1 MSFINLNRL
10 KNLDWPMVATLV
22 ALNCMG
28 IVTIWSVSGIETG
41 SVRSFLDSYP
51 VRQFVF
57 MLLGLV
63 VLLITSCGNYLYL
76 KKYAWWGYGLSIFLL
91 IVVLTPIGIAHK
103 GSQRWIPLG
112 VINLQ
117 PSEVAK
123 IGTVIALAR
132 YLMYKKNL
140 QELIQLVPPFIIAI
154 LPTLL
159 ILLEPNLGSAMLFGP
174 MFLLVLFAA
183 GASPKHLITAV
194 LVTVSLMPV
203 AYQYG
208 LKPYQKA
215 RIIGFIN
222 PQEVPLK
229 EGYHLIRSRIAIG
242 SGGVPGKGFGQS
254 TEKYSQ
260 LVPERHNDFIFT
272 VIGEEGGLIG
282 AGTVLLLFMSLIFFL
297 LKTAYFTREPFGR
310 LYIVGLSVF
319 LTCQIYVNIGMT
331 VGLSPVTGLTL
342 PFVSY
347 GGSSL
352 VMSYFAIGIAQS
364 IKANSVPSFSER
376 DHSSSRR
383 VIKET
388 PTQAEGVLNT

>member
-1 MSFINLNRL
+1 MIHIERL
-10 KNLDWPMVATLV
+10 KKIEWPLV
-22 ALNCMG
+22 AALAGLNCMG
-28 IVTIWSVSGIETG
+28 IVTIWSVTGIDFG
-41 SVRSFLDSYP
+41 STRAFLTSYP
-51 VRQFVF
+51 VRQFAF
-57 MLLGLV
+57 MLLGLLCMLV
-63 VLLITSCGNYLYL
+63 VSCGNYLYL

-91 IVVLTPIGIAHK
+91 VVVLTPVGIAHR

-112 VINLQ
+112 IVNLQ

-140 QELIQLVPPFIIAI
+140 EQLLQLIPPLFIAI

-159 ILLEPNLGSAMLFGP
+159 ILVEPNLGTAILFGP
-174 MFLLVLFAA
+174 MFLLVLLAA

-194 LVTVSLMPV
+194 LVTLALIPF
-203 AYQYG
+203 AYKYG
-208 LKPYQKA
+208 LESYQKD

-222 PQEVPLK
+222 PQKVPLK

-242 SGGVPGKGFGQS
+242 SGGITGKGFGR
-254 TEKYSQ
+254 YSENYSK

-272 VIGEEGGLIG
+272 VIGEEGGFIG
-282 AGTVLLLFMSLIFFL
+282 GGTIILLYLLMVFLLLKI
-297 LKTAYFTREPFGR
+297 AYYTREPFGR
-310 LYIVGLSVF
+310 LYLVGLASF
-319 LTCQIYVNIGMT
+319 MTLQSFVNIGMT
-331 VGLSPVTGLTL
+331 IGLAPVTGITL

-352 VMSYFAIGIAQS
+352 VMMYVAIGIAQS
-364 IKANSVPSFSER
+364 IKTNSVPSFSER

-388 PTQAEGVLNT
+388 PTQAEGALTT